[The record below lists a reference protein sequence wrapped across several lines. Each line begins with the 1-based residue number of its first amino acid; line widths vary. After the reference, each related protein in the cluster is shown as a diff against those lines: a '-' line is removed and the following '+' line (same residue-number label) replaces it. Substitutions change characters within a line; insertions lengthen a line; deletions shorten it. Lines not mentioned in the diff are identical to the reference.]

1 MALLKVVKLI
11 NANVSAEGPDGT
23 LKFSG
28 FSDFEFVAG
37 LGTYP
42 EVVVHRNG
50 VLPGLVRYG
59 GPVVSEPLPI
69 NMASVEKV
77 EGVVGLFYPA
87 ATSRTC
93 SFVYAATFHT
103 YQYLCLTGGFHW
115 PLLISGLPADG
126 LSIEILLSERKK

>member
-1 MALLKVVKLI
+1 MALVKVVKLI
-11 NANVSAEGPDGT
+11 NANVSAEWPDGT

-59 GPVVSEPLPI
+59 GP
-69 NMASVEKV
+69 
-77 EGVVGLFYPA
+77 
-87 ATSRTC
+87 
-93 SFVYAATFHT
+93 
-103 YQYLCLTGGFHW
+103 
-115 PLLISGLPADG
+115 LLISGLPADG